1 MYRRKQ
7 RAGGIFGE
15 HQCLWHGMLCKG
27 IIMPTIFPMVSPEPE
42 AVLAKE
48 QMLNKHLSS
57 SRMTEFKD
65 QVVCTSAE
73 EWREMGQK

>member
-1 MYRRKQ
+1 
-7 RAGGIFGE
+7 
-15 HQCLWHGMLCKG
+15 
-27 IIMPTIFPMVSPEPE
+27 MPTIFPMVSPEPE